1 VEAKLEKIENSEAYI
16 AIEVDA
22 EKFEEG
28 MEKAYRKVVKQV
40 GVPGFRKGRVPRQLL
55 EAHYGKE
62 ILYQDAVEAIV
73 PEAYEEALE
82 QLNIK
87 ALAQPEFDIDEIED
101 GKPFKFQAR
110 VAVKPEFE
118 LGNMEGLEVS
128 IPYFQVTD
136 QNVDNRLEEM
146 RSHYAEISE
155 KTEEPAE
162 IGDTLE
168 IDFEGFIDGEAFPG
182 GQGNDYPLEL
192 GSNTFIPGFEDQL
205 IGLKVGES
213 KDVEVTFPEDYH
225 AEELA
230 GKEAIFKVEVKKIET
245 RKMRDLDDDF
255 AQEVSSFD
263 SLAELREDIKTNLET
278 MTEKRRQDLIKQEV
292 LEQAVGQCDIPA
304 ADAVVNTQL
313 DRMLEQFG
321 QRMAAQGLSLEQY
334 YQFTGSNP
342 EAFYSELRPEAEKIV
357 KTNFMLEKIVEEKG
371 FTITDEEINNEIENM
386 AKDLG
391 LELEIARERLNA
403 IRNDLEQSMKIDK
416 AIEYLVDNAVIIEKK
431 NEEKTEDVNEV
442 ETGE

>member
-1 VEAKLEKIENSEAYI
+1 MEAKLEKIENSEAYI

-28 MEKAYRKVVKQV
+28 LEKAYRKVVKQV
-40 GVPGFRKGRVPRQLL
+40 GVPGFRKGRVPRPLL

-62 ILYQDAVEAIV
+62 ILYQDALEVIV

-82 QLNIK
+82 QLNIN

-118 LGNMEGLEVS
+118 LGNLEGLEVS
-128 IPYFQVTD
+128 IPYLQVTD
-136 QNVDNRLEEM
+136 QDVDNRLEEM
-146 RSHYAEISE
+146 RSRYAEISE

-168 IDFEGFIDGEAFPG
+168 IDFEGFIDGETFSG
-182 GQGNDYPLEL
+182 GQGSDYPLEL

-205 IGLKVGES
+205 VGLKVGES
-213 KDVEVTFPEDYH
+213 KDVQVTFPEDYH
-225 AEELA
+225 AEDLA
-230 GKEAIFKVEVKKIET
+230 GKEAIFKVEIKKIET
-245 RKMRDLDDDF
+245 KKMRDLDDDF

-263 SLAELREDIKTNLET
+263 SLAELREDIKTNLDE
-278 MTEKRRQDLIKQEV
+278 MTEKRKQEFIKQEV
-292 LEQAVGQCDIPA
+292 LVQALGKCDIPA
-304 ADAVVNTQL
+304 ADSVVNVQL

-334 YQFTGSNP
+334 FQFTGSNP
-342 EAFYSELRPEAEKIV
+342 EAFYTELRPEAERIV

-371 FTITDEEINNEIENM
+371 FTISDEEMNKQIENM

-391 LELEIARERLNA
+391 LELEKAKETLTNLRDE
-403 IRNDLEQSMKIDK
+403 LEQSMKVDK
-416 AIEYLVDNAVIIEKK
+416 AIKYLADNAVIT
-431 NEEKTEDVNEV
+431 EKTEENTKDANEV

>member
-28 MEKAYRKVVKQV
+28 LEKAYRKVVKQV
-40 GVPGFRKGRVPRQLL
+40 GIPGFRKGRVPRPLL

-62 ILYQDAVEAIV
+62 ILYQDALETIV
-73 PEAYEEALE
+73 PEAYEQALE

-87 ALAQPEFDIDEIED
+87 ALAQPEFDLDEIED

-118 LGNMEGLEVS
+118 LGNLEGLEIS

-136 QNVDNRLEEM
+136 QDVDNRLEEM
-146 RSHYAEISE
+146 RSRYAELSE

-168 IDFEGFIDGEAFPG
+168 IDFEGFIDEEAFPG
-182 GQGNDYPLEL
+182 GQGSDYPLEL
-192 GSNTFIPGFEDQL
+192 GSNTFIPGFEEQL
-205 IGLKVGES
+205 VGLKFGES
-213 KDVEVTFPEDYH
+213 KDVQVTFPEDYH
-225 AEELA
+225 AEDLA

-245 RKMRDLDDDF
+245 KKMRELDDDF

-263 SLAELREDIKTNLET
+263 SLIELREDIKTNLET
-278 MTEKRRQDLIKQEV
+278 MSDKRRQELIKQEV
-292 LEQAVGQCDIPA
+292 LAQALGQCDIPA
-304 ADAVVNTQL
+304 ADAVVNAQL

-334 YQFTGSNP
+334 FQFTGSNP
-342 EAFYSELRPEAEKIV
+342 EAFYSELRPEAERIV
-357 KTNFMLEKIVEEKG
+357 KTNFMLEKIAEEKG
-371 FTITDEEINNEIENM
+371 FTVTDEEIDKQIETI
-386 AKDLG
+386 AKDMG
-391 LELEIARERLNA
+391 LELEKAKERLNVL
-403 IRNDLEQSMKIDK
+403 RDELQESMKIDK
-416 AIEYLVDNAVIIEKK
+416 AIEYLVDNAVITEKK
-431 NEEKTEDVNEV
+431 DEEKTEEVNEV
-442 ETGE
+442 ETSE

>member
-1 VEAKLEKIENSEAYI
+1 MEAKLEKIENSEAYI

>member
-28 MEKAYRKVVKQV
+28 LEKAYRKVVKQV
-40 GVPGFRKGRVPRQLL
+40 GVPGFRKGRVPRPLL

-62 ILYQDAVEAIV
+62 ILYQDALEVIV

-82 QLNIK
+82 QLNIN

-118 LGNMEGLEVS
+118 LGNLEGLEVS
-128 IPYFQVTD
+128 IPYLQVTD
-136 QNVDNRLEEM
+136 QDVDNRLEEM
-146 RSHYAEISE
+146 RSRYAEISE

-168 IDFEGFIDGEAFPG
+168 IDFEGFIDGEAFSG
-182 GQGNDYPLEL
+182 GQGSDYPLEL

-205 IGLKVGES
+205 VGLKVGES
-213 KDVEVTFPEDYH
+213 KDVQVTFPEDYH
-225 AEELA
+225 AEDLA
-230 GKEAIFKVEVKKIET
+230 GKEAIFKVEIKKIET
-245 RKMRDLDDDF
+245 KKMRDLDDDF

-263 SLAELREDIKTNLET
+263 SLAELREDVKTNLEE
-278 MTEKRRQDLIKQEV
+278 MTEKRKQEFIKQEV
-292 LEQAVGQCDIPA
+292 LVQALGKCDIPA
-304 ADAVVNTQL
+304 ADSVVNVQL

-334 YQFTGSNP
+334 FQFTGSNP
-342 EAFYSELRPEAEKIV
+342 EAFYTELRPEAERIV

-371 FTITDEEINNEIENM
+371 FTISDEEMNKQIENM

-391 LELEIARERLNA
+391 LELEKAKETLTNLRDE
-403 IRNDLEQSMKIDK
+403 LEQSMKVDK
-416 AIEYLVDNAVIIEKK
+416 AIKYLADNAVIT
-431 NEEKTEDVNEV
+431 EKTEENTKDANEV

>member
-1 VEAKLEKIENSEAYI
+1 MEAKLEKIENSEAYI

-28 MEKAYRKVVKQV
+28 LEKAYRKVVKQV
-40 GVPGFRKGRVPRQLL
+40 GIPGFRKGRVPRPLL

-62 ILYQDAVEAIV
+62 ILYQDALEVIV

-87 ALAQPEFDIDEIED
+87 ALAPPEFDIDEIED

-118 LGNMEGLEVS
+118 LGNLEGLEVS
-128 IPYFQVTD
+128 IPYFQITD
-136 QNVDNRLEEM
+136 QDVDNRLEEM
-146 RSHYAEISE
+146 RSRYAELSE

-168 IDFEGFIDGEAFPG
+168 IDFEGFIDGEAFAG
-182 GQGNDYPLEL
+182 GQGSDYPLEL

-205 IGLKVGES
+205 LGLKVGES
-213 KDVEVTFPEDYH
+213 KDIQVTFPEDYH
-225 AEELA
+225 AEDLA
-230 GKEAIFKVEVKKIET
+230 GKEAIFKVKIKKIET
-245 RKMRDLDDDF
+245 KKMRDLNDDF

-263 SLAELREDIKTNLET
+263 SLAELREDIKTNLEK
-278 MTEKRRQDLIKQEV
+278 MTEMRRQEFIKQEV
-292 LEQAVGQCDIPA
+292 LVQALGKCDIPA
-304 ADAVVNTQL
+304 ADSVVNTQL
-313 DRMLEQFG
+313 DHMAEQFG

-334 YQFTGSNP
+334 FQFTGSNR
-342 EAFYSELRPEAEKIV
+342 EAFYTELRPEAERIV

-371 FTITDEEINNEIENM
+371 FTITDEEMNKQIENM

-391 LELEIARERLNA
+391 LGLEIAKERLN
-403 IRNDLEQSMKIDK
+403 DLKDGLEQSMKIDK
-416 AIEYLVDNAVIIEKK
+416 AIEYLVDNAVIIQKK
-431 NEEKTEDVNEV
+431 NEEKTEEVNEV

>member
-28 MEKAYRKVVKQV
+28 LEKAYRKVVKQV
-40 GVPGFRKGRVPRQLL
+40 GIPGFRKGRVPRPLL

-62 ILYQDAVEAIV
+62 ILYQDALEVIV

-87 ALAQPEFDIDEIED
+87 ALAPPEFDIDEIED

-118 LGNMEGLEVS
+118 LGNLEGLEVS
-128 IPYFQVTD
+128 IPYFQITD
-136 QNVDNRLEEM
+136 QDVDNRLEEM
-146 RSHYAEISE
+146 RSRYAELSE

-168 IDFEGFIDGEAFPG
+168 IDFEGFIDGEAFAG
-182 GQGNDYPLEL
+182 GQGSDYPLEL

-205 IGLKVGES
+205 LGLKVGES
-213 KDVEVTFPEDYH
+213 KDIQVTFPEDYH
-225 AEELA
+225 AEDLA
-230 GKEAIFKVEVKKIET
+230 GKEAIFKVKIKKIET
-245 RKMRDLDDDF
+245 KKMRDLNDDF

-263 SLAELREDIKTNLET
+263 SLAELREDIKTNLEK
-278 MTEKRRQDLIKQEV
+278 MTEMRRQEFIKQEV
-292 LEQAVGQCDIPA
+292 LVQALGKCDIPA
-304 ADAVVNTQL
+304 ADSVVNTQL
-313 DRMLEQFG
+313 DHMAEQFG

-334 YQFTGSNP
+334 FQFTGSNR
-342 EAFYSELRPEAEKIV
+342 EAFYTELRPEAERIV

-371 FTITDEEINNEIENM
+371 FTITDEEMNKQIENM

-391 LELEIARERLNA
+391 LGLEIAKERLN
-403 IRNDLEQSMKIDK
+403 DLKDGLDPSGCSVNCRHIDMV
-416 AIEYLVDNAVIIEKK
+416 YRSLFTN
-431 NEEKTEDVNEV
+431 
-442 ETGE
+442 

>member
-1 VEAKLEKIENSEAYI
+1 MEAKLEKIENSEAYI

-416 AIEYLVDNAVIIEKK
+416 AIEYLVDNAVITEKE
-431 NEEKTEDVNEV
+431 NEEKTEEVNEV

>member
-1 VEAKLEKIENSEAYI
+1 MEAKLEKIENSEAYI

-28 MEKAYRKVVKQV
+28 LEKAYRKVVKQV
-40 GVPGFRKGRVPRQLL
+40 GVPGFRKGRVPRPLL

-62 ILYQDAVEAIV
+62 ILYQDALEVIV

-82 QLNIK
+82 QLNIN

-118 LGNMEGLEVS
+118 LGNLEGLEVS
-128 IPYFQVTD
+128 IPYLQVTD
-136 QNVDNRLEEM
+136 QDVDNRLEEM
-146 RSHYAEISE
+146 RSRYAEISE

-168 IDFEGFIDGEAFPG
+168 IDFEGFIDGEAFSG
-182 GQGNDYPLEL
+182 GQGSDYPLEL

-205 IGLKVGES
+205 VGLKVGES
-213 KDVEVTFPEDYH
+213 KDVQVTFPEDYH
-225 AEELA
+225 AEDLA
-230 GKEAIFKVEVKKIET
+230 GKEAIFKVEIKKIET
-245 RKMRDLDDDF
+245 KKMRDLDDDF

-263 SLAELREDIKTNLET
+263 SLAELREDVKTNLEE
-278 MTEKRRQDLIKQEV
+278 MTEKRKQEFIKQEV
-292 LEQAVGQCDIPA
+292 LVQALGKCDIPA
-304 ADAVVNTQL
+304 ADSVVNVQL

-334 YQFTGSNP
+334 FQFTGSNP
-342 EAFYSELRPEAEKIV
+342 EAFYTELRPEAERIV

-371 FTITDEEINNEIENM
+371 FTISDEEMNKQIENM

-391 LELEIARERLNA
+391 LELEKAKETLTNLRDE
-403 IRNDLEQSMKIDK
+403 LEQSMKVDK
-416 AIEYLVDNAVIIEKK
+416 AIKYLADNAVIT
-431 NEEKTEDVNEV
+431 EKTEENTKDANEV

>member
-1 VEAKLEKIENSEAYI
+1 MEAKLEKIENSEAYI

-40 GVPGFRKGRVPRQLL
+40 GVPGFRKGRVPRPLL

-62 ILYQDAVEAIV
+62 ILYQDALEVIV
-73 PEAYEEALE
+73 PEVYEEALE

-101 GKPFKFQAR
+101 GKPFKFQVR

-118 LGNMEGLEVS
+118 LVNLEGLEIS

-136 QNVDNRLEEM
+136 QDVDNRLEEI
-146 RSHYAEISE
+146 RSRYAELSE

-162 IGDTLE
+162 IGDTVE

-182 GQGNDYPLEL
+182 GQGSDYPLEL
-192 GSNTFIPGFEDQL
+192 GSNTFIPGFEEQL
-205 IGLKVGES
+205 VGLKVGES
-213 KDVEVTFPEDYH
+213 KDVQVAFPADYH
-225 AEELA
+225 AEDLA
-230 GKEAIFKVEVKKIET
+230 GKDTVFKVNVKKIET
-245 RKMRDLDDDF
+245 KKMRELDDEF
-255 AQEVSSFD
+255 AQEVSQFD
-263 SLAELREDIKTNLET
+263 SLAELREDIKSGLEK
-278 MTEKRRQDLIKQEV
+278 MTEARKQEFIKQEV
-292 LEQAVGQCDIPA
+292 LAQAVGKCDIQA
-304 ADAVVNTQL
+304 ADAVVSVQL

-334 YQFTGSNP
+334 FQITGSNP
-342 EAFYSELRPEAEKIV
+342 EAFYSELRPEAEKTV
-357 KTNFMLEKIVEEKG
+357 RTNFMLEKIAEEKG
-371 FTITDEEINNEIENM
+371 FTVTDEEINKQIENM
-386 AKDLG
+386 AKDMG
-391 LELEIARERLNA
+391 VELELVRERMND
-403 IRNDLEQSMKIDK
+403 IMDDLEQSMKIDK
-416 AIEYLVDNAVIIEKK
+416 AVQYLVDNAIITEKE
-431 NEEKTEDVNEV
+431 NEDSSVETGEV

>member
-1 VEAKLEKIENSEAYI
+1 MEAKLEKIENSEAYI

-28 MEKAYRKVVKQV
+28 LEKAYRKVVKQV
-40 GVPGFRKGRVPRQLL
+40 GVPGFRKGRVPRPLL

-62 ILYQDAVEAIV
+62 ILYQDALEVIV
-73 PEAYEEALE
+73 PEVYEEALE

-101 GKPFKFQAR
+101 GKPFKFQVR

-118 LGNMEGLEVS
+118 LVNLEGLEIS

-136 QNVDNRLEEM
+136 QDVDNRLEEK
-146 RSHYAEISE
+146 RSRYAELSE

-162 IGDTLE
+162 IGDTVE

-182 GQGNDYPLEL
+182 GQGSDYPLEL
-192 GSNTFIPGFEDQL
+192 GSNTFIPGFEEQL
-205 IGLKVGES
+205 VGLKVGES
-213 KDVEVTFPEDYH
+213 KDVQVTFPADYH
-225 AEELA
+225 AEDLA
-230 GKEAIFKVEVKKIET
+230 GKDTVFKVNVKKIET
-245 RKMRDLDDDF
+245 KKMRELDDEF
-255 AQEVSSFD
+255 AQEVSQFD
-263 SLAELREDIKTNLET
+263 SLAELREDIKSGLEK
-278 MTEKRRQDLIKQEV
+278 MTEARKQEFIKQEV
-292 LEQAVGQCDIPA
+292 LAQAVGKCDIQA
-304 ADAVVNTQL
+304 ADAVVSVQL

-334 YQFTGSNP
+334 FQFTGSNP
-342 EAFYSELRPEAEKIV
+342 EAFYTELRPEAERIV

-371 FTITDEEINNEIENM
+371 FTISDEEMNKQIENM

-391 LELEIARERLNA
+391 LELEKAKETLTNLRDE
-403 IRNDLEQSMKIDK
+403 LEQSMKVDK
-416 AIEYLVDNAVIIEKK
+416 AIKYLADNAVIT
-431 NEEKTEDVNEV
+431 EKTEENTEDANEV

>member
-1 VEAKLEKIENSEAYI
+1 MEAKLEKIENSEAYI

-28 MEKAYRKVVKQV
+28 LEKAYRKVVKQV
-40 GVPGFRKGRVPRQLL
+40 GIPGFRKGRVPRPLL

-62 ILYQDAVEAIV
+62 ILYQDALEVIV

-118 LGNMEGLEVS
+118 LGNLEGLEVS

-136 QNVDNRLEEM
+136 QDVNNRLEEM
-146 RSHYAEISE
+146 RSRYAELSE

-182 GQGNDYPLEL
+182 GQGSDYPLEL

-205 IGLKVGES
+205 AGLKVGEN
-213 KDVEVTFPEDYH
+213 KDVQVTFPEDYH
-225 AEELA
+225 AEDLA
-230 GKEAIFKVEVKKIET
+230 GKEAVFKVEVKKIET
-245 RKMRDLDDDF
+245 KKMRDLNDDF

-263 SLAELREDIKTNLET
+263 SLAELREDIKSNLET
-278 MTEKRRQDLIKQEV
+278 MTDKRRQELIKQEV
-292 LEQAVGQCDIPA
+292 LAQALGQCDIPA
-304 ADAVVNTQL
+304 ADAVVNAQL

-334 YQFTGSNP
+334 FQFTGSNP
-342 EAFYSELRPEAEKIV
+342 EAFYSELRPEAERIV
-357 KTNFMLEKIVEEKG
+357 KTNFMLEKIAEEKG
-371 FTITDEEINNEIENM
+371 FTVTDEEIDKQIETI
-386 AKDLG
+386 AKDMG
-391 LELEIARERLNA
+391 LELEQAKERLNVL
-403 IRNDLEQSMKIDK
+403 RDELQESMKVDK
-416 AIEYLVDNAVIIEKK
+416 AIEYLVDNAIITEKED
-431 NEEKTEDVNEV
+431 EEKAEEVNEV

>member
-1 VEAKLEKIENSEAYI
+1 MEAKLEKIENSEAYI

-28 MEKAYRKVVKQV
+28 LEKAYRKVVKQV
-40 GVPGFRKGRVPRQLL
+40 GVPGFRKGRVPRPLL

-62 ILYQDAVEAIV
+62 ILYQDALEVIV

-82 QLNIK
+82 QLNIN

-118 LGNMEGLEVS
+118 LGNLEGLEVS
-128 IPYFQVTD
+128 IPYLQVTD
-136 QNVDNRLEEM
+136 QDVDNRLEEM
-146 RSHYAEISE
+146 RSRYAEISE

-168 IDFEGFIDGEAFPG
+168 IDFEGFIDGEAFSG
-182 GQGNDYPLEL
+182 GQGSDYPLEL

-205 IGLKVGES
+205 VGLKVGES
-213 KDVEVTFPEDYH
+213 KDVQVTFPEDYH
-225 AEELA
+225 AEDLA
-230 GKEAIFKVEVKKIET
+230 GKEAIFKVEIKKIET
-245 RKMRDLDDDF
+245 KKMRDLDDDF

-263 SLAELREDIKTNLET
+263 SLAELREDVKTNLEE
-278 MTEKRRQDLIKQEV
+278 MTEKRKQEFIKQEV
-292 LEQAVGQCDIPA
+292 LVQALGKCDIPA
-304 ADAVVNTQL
+304 ADSVVNVQL

-334 YQFTGSNP
+334 FQFTGSNP
-342 EAFYSELRPEAEKIV
+342 EAFYTELRPEAERIV

-371 FTITDEEINNEIENM
+371 FTISDEEMNKQIENM

-391 LELEIARERLNA
+391 LELEKAKETLTNLRDE
-403 IRNDLEQSMKIDK
+403 LEQSMKVDK
-416 AIEYLVDNAVIIEKK
+416 AIKYLADNAVIT
-431 NEEKTEDVNEV
+431 EKTEENTEDANEV

>member
-1 VEAKLEKIENSEAYI
+1 MEAKLEKIENSEAYI

-40 GVPGFRKGRVPRQLL
+40 GVPGFRKGRVPRPLL

-62 ILYQDAVEAIV
+62 ILYQDALEVIV
-73 PEAYEEALE
+73 PEVYEEALE

-101 GKPFKFQAR
+101 GKPFKFQVR

-118 LGNMEGLEVS
+118 LVNLEGLEIS

-136 QNVDNRLEEM
+136 QDVDNRLEEK
-146 RSHYAEISE
+146 RSRYAELSE

-162 IGDTLE
+162 IGDTVE

-182 GQGNDYPLEL
+182 GQGSDYPLEL
-192 GSNTFIPGFEDQL
+192 GSNTFIPGFEEQL
-205 IGLKVGES
+205 VGLKVGES
-213 KDVEVTFPEDYH
+213 KDVQVTFPADYH
-225 AEELA
+225 AEDLA
-230 GKEAIFKVEVKKIET
+230 GKDTVFKVNVKKIET
-245 RKMRDLDDDF
+245 KKMRELDDEF
-255 AQEVSSFD
+255 AQEVSQFD
-263 SLAELREDIKTNLET
+263 SLAELREDIKSGLEK
-278 MTEKRRQDLIKQEV
+278 MTEARKQEFIKQEV
-292 LEQAVGQCDIPA
+292 LAQAVGKCDIQA
-304 ADAVVNTQL
+304 ADAVVSVQL

-334 YQFTGSNP
+334 FQITGSNP
-342 EAFYSELRPEAEKIV
+342 EAFYSELRPEAEKTV
-357 KTNFMLEKIVEEKG
+357 RTNFMLEKIAEEKG
-371 FTITDEEINNEIENM
+371 FTVTDEEINKQIENM
-386 AKDLG
+386 AKDMG
-391 LELEIARERLNA
+391 VELELVRERMND
-403 IRNDLEQSMKIDK
+403 IMDDLEQSMKIDK
-416 AIEYLVDNAVIIEKK
+416 AVQYLVDNAIITEKE
-431 NEEKTEDVNEV
+431 NEDSSVETGEV

>member
-1 VEAKLEKIENSEAYI
+1 MEAKLEKIENSEAYI

-28 MEKAYRKVVKQV
+28 LEKAYRKVVKQV
-40 GVPGFRKGRVPRQLL
+40 GVPGFRKGRVPRPLL

-62 ILYQDAVEAIV
+62 ILYQDALEVII

-82 QLNIK
+82 LLDIK

-118 LGNMEGLEVS
+118 LGNVEGLEVS

-136 QNVDNRLEEM
+136 QDVDNRLEDM
-146 RSHYAEISE
+146 RSRYAELSE

-168 IDFEGFIDGEAFPG
+168 IDFEGFIDEEAFSG
-182 GQGNDYPLEL
+182 GQGSDYPLEL

-205 IGLKVGES
+205 VGLKVGES
-213 KDVEVTFPEDYH
+213 KDVKVTFPEDYH
-225 AEELA
+225 AEDLA

-245 RKMRDLDDDF
+245 KKMRDLNDDF

-263 SLAELREDIKTNLET
+263 SLAELREDIKNNLEE
-278 MTEKRRQDLIKQEV
+278 MTEKRKQDLIKQEV
-292 LEQAVGQCDIPA
+292 LVQALEKCDIPA
-304 ADAVVNTQL
+304 ADAVVNAQL

-334 YQFTGSNP
+334 FQFTGSNP
-342 EAFYSELRPEAEKIV
+342 EAFYTELRPEAERIV

-386 AKDLG
+386 AKDMG
-391 LELEIARERLNA
+391 LEIEKAKERLNYL
-403 IRNDLEQSMKIDK
+403 RNELEQSMKVDK
-416 AIEYLVDNAVIIEKK
+416 AIEYLVDNAVITEKK
-431 NEEKTEDVNEV
+431 NEEKTEELTEV

>member
-1 VEAKLEKIENSEAYI
+1 MEAKLEKIENSEAYI

-28 MEKAYRKVVKQV
+28 LEKAYRKVVKQV
-40 GVPGFRKGRVPRQLL
+40 GVPGFRKGRVPRPLL

-62 ILYQDAVEAIV
+62 ILYQDALEVIV

-82 QLNIK
+82 QLNIN

-118 LGNMEGLEVS
+118 LGNLEGLEVS
-128 IPYFQVTD
+128 IPYLQVTD
-136 QNVDNRLEEM
+136 QDVDNRLEEM
-146 RSHYAEISE
+146 RSRYAEISE

-168 IDFEGFIDGEAFPG
+168 IDFEGFIDGETFSG
-182 GQGNDYPLEL
+182 GQGSDYPLEL

-205 IGLKVGES
+205 VGLKVGES
-213 KDVEVTFPEDYH
+213 KDVQVTFPEDYH
-225 AEELA
+225 AEDLA
-230 GKEAIFKVEVKKIET
+230 GKEAIFKVEIKKIET
-245 RKMRDLDDDF
+245 KKMRDLDDDF

-263 SLAELREDIKTNLET
+263 SLAELREDVKTNLEE
-278 MTEKRRQDLIKQEV
+278 MTEKRKQEFIKQEV
-292 LEQAVGQCDIPA
+292 LVQALGKCDIPA
-304 ADAVVNTQL
+304 ADSVVNVQL

-334 YQFTGSNP
+334 FQFTGSNP
-342 EAFYSELRPEAEKIV
+342 EAFYTELRPEAERIV

-371 FTITDEEINNEIENM
+371 FTISDEEMNKQIENM

-391 LELEIARERLNA
+391 LELEKAKETLTNLRDE
-403 IRNDLEQSMKIDK
+403 LEQSMKVDK
-416 AIEYLVDNAVIIEKK
+416 AIKYLADNAVIT
-431 NEEKTEDVNEV
+431 EKTEENTKDANEV

>member
-1 VEAKLEKIENSEAYI
+1 MEAKLEKIENSEAYI

-40 GVPGFRKGRVPRQLL
+40 GIPGFRKGRVPRPLL

-62 ILYQDAVEAIV
+62 ILYQDALEEIV

-118 LGNMEGLEVS
+118 LGNLEGLEVS

-136 QNVDNRLEEM
+136 QDVNNRLEEM
-146 RSHYAEISE
+146 RSRYAELSE

-168 IDFEGFIDGEAFPG
+168 IDFEGFIDGEAFAG
-182 GQGNDYPLEL
+182 GQGSDYSLEL

-205 IGLKVGES
+205 VGLKVGES
-213 KDVEVTFPEDYH
+213 KDVQVTFPEDYH
-225 AEELA
+225 AEDLA
-230 GKEAIFKVEVKKIET
+230 GKEAVFKVEIKKIET
-245 RKMRDLDDDF
+245 KKIRDLDDDF

-263 SLAELREDIKTNLET
+263 SLAELREDIKTNLEK
-278 MTEKRRQDLIKQEV
+278 MTEKRKQEFIKQEV
-292 LEQAVGQCDIPA
+292 LVQALGKCDVPA
-304 ADAVVNTQL
+304 ADAVVNAQL
-313 DRMLEQFG
+313 DLMLEQFG
-321 QRMAAQGLSLEQY
+321 QRMATQGLSLEQY
-334 YQFTGSNP
+334 FQFTGSNP
-342 EAFYSELRPEAEKIV
+342 EAFYGELRPEAERIV

-371 FTITDEEINNEIENM
+371 FTITDEEINKQIENM
-386 AKDLG
+386 AKELG
-391 LELEIARERLNA
+391 LELETARERLN
-403 IRNDLEQSMKIDK
+403 DLKDNLKQSMKVDK
-416 AIEYLVDNAVIIEKK
+416 AIEYLVDNAVITEKE
-431 NEEKTEDVNEV
+431 NEEKTEEVNEV

>member
-1 VEAKLEKIENSEAYI
+1 MEAKLEKIENSEAYI

-28 MEKAYRKVVKQV
+28 LEKAYRKVVKQV
-40 GVPGFRKGRVPRQLL
+40 GVPGFRKGRVPRPLL

-62 ILYQDAVEAIV
+62 ILYQDALEVIV

-82 QLNIK
+82 QLNIN

-118 LGNMEGLEVS
+118 LGNLEGLEVS
-128 IPYFQVTD
+128 IPYLQVTD
-136 QNVDNRLEEM
+136 QDVDNRLEEM
-146 RSHYAEISE
+146 RSRYAEISE

-168 IDFEGFIDGEAFPG
+168 IDFEGFIDGETFSG
-182 GQGNDYPLEL
+182 GQGSDYPLEL

-205 IGLKVGES
+205 VGLKVGES
-213 KDVEVTFPEDYH
+213 KDVQVTFPEDYH
-225 AEELA
+225 AEDLA
-230 GKEAIFKVEVKKIET
+230 GKEAIFKVEIKKIET
-245 RKMRDLDDDF
+245 KKMRDLDDDF

-263 SLAELREDIKTNLET
+263 SLAELREDVKTNLEE
-278 MTEKRRQDLIKQEV
+278 MTEKRKQEFIKQEV
-292 LEQAVGQCDIPA
+292 LVQALGKCDIPA
-304 ADAVVNTQL
+304 ADSVVNVQL

-334 YQFTGSNP
+334 FQFTGSNP
-342 EAFYSELRPEAEKIV
+342 EAFYTELRPEAERIV

-371 FTITDEEINNEIENM
+371 FTISDEEMNKQIENM

-391 LELEIARERLNA
+391 LELEKAKETLTNLRDE
-403 IRNDLEQSMKIDK
+403 LEQSMKVDK
-416 AIEYLVDNAVIIEKK
+416 AIKYLADNAVIT
-431 NEEKTEDVNEV
+431 EKTEENTEDANEV

>member
-1 VEAKLEKIENSEAYI
+1 MEAKLEKIENSEAYI

-28 MEKAYRKVVKQV
+28 LEKAYRKVVKQV
-40 GVPGFRKGRVPRQLL
+40 GVPGFRKGRVPRPLL

-62 ILYQDAVEAIV
+62 ILYQDALEVIV

-82 QLNIK
+82 QLNIN

-118 LGNMEGLEVS
+118 LGNLEGLEVS
-128 IPYFQVTD
+128 IPYLQVTD
-136 QNVDNRLEEM
+136 QDVDNRLEEM
-146 RSHYAEISE
+146 RSRYAEISE

-168 IDFEGFIDGEAFPG
+168 IDFEGFIDGETFSG
-182 GQGNDYPLEL
+182 GQGSDYPLEL

-205 IGLKVGES
+205 VGLKVGES
-213 KDVEVTFPEDYH
+213 KDVQVTFPEDYH
-225 AEELA
+225 AEDLT
-230 GKEAIFKVEVKKIET
+230 GKEAIFKVEIKKIET
-245 RKMRDLDDDF
+245 KKMRDLDDDF

-263 SLAELREDIKTNLET
+263 SLAELREDIKTNLDE
-278 MTEKRRQDLIKQEV
+278 MTEKRKQEFIKQEV
-292 LEQAVGQCDIPA
+292 LVQALGKCDIPA
-304 ADAVVNTQL
+304 ADSVVNVQL

-334 YQFTGSNP
+334 FQFTGSNP
-342 EAFYSELRPEAEKIV
+342 EAFYTELRPEAERIV

-371 FTITDEEINNEIENM
+371 FTISDEEMNKQIENM

-391 LELEIARERLNA
+391 LELEKAKETLTNLRDE
-403 IRNDLEQSMKIDK
+403 LEQSMKVDK
-416 AIEYLVDNAVIIEKK
+416 AIKYLADNAVIT
-431 NEEKTEDVNEV
+431 EKTEENTEDANEV

>member
-1 VEAKLEKIENSEAYI
+1 MEAKLEKIENSEAYI

-28 MEKAYRKVVKQV
+28 LEKAYRKVVKQV
-40 GVPGFRKGRVPRQLL
+40 GVPGFRKGRVPRPLL

-62 ILYQDAVEAIV
+62 ILYQDALEVIV

-82 QLNIK
+82 QLNIN

-118 LGNMEGLEVS
+118 LGNLEGLEVS
-128 IPYFQVTD
+128 IPYLQVTD
-136 QNVDNRLEEM
+136 QDVDNRLEEM
-146 RSHYAEISE
+146 RSRYAEISE

-168 IDFEGFIDGEAFPG
+168 IDFEGFIDGETFSG
-182 GQGNDYPLEL
+182 GQGSDYPLEL

-205 IGLKVGES
+205 VGLKVGES
-213 KDVEVTFPEDYH
+213 KDVQVTFPEDYH
-225 AEELA
+225 AEDLA
-230 GKEAIFKVEVKKIET
+230 GKEAIFKVEIKKIET
-245 RKMRDLDDDF
+245 KKMRDLDDDF

-263 SLAELREDIKTNLET
+263 SLAELREDIKTNLDE
-278 MTEKRRQDLIKQEV
+278 MTEKRKQEFIKQEV
-292 LEQAVGQCDIPA
+292 LVQALGKCDIPA
-304 ADAVVNTQL
+304 ADSVVNVQL

-334 YQFTGSNP
+334 FQFTGSNP
-342 EAFYSELRPEAEKIV
+342 EAFYTELRPEAERIV

-371 FTITDEEINNEIENM
+371 FTISDEEMNKQIENM

-391 LELEIARERLNA
+391 LELEKAKETLTNLRDE
-403 IRNDLEQSMKIDK
+403 LEQSMKVDK
-416 AIEYLVDNAVIIEKK
+416 AIKYLADNAVIT
-431 NEEKTEDVNEV
+431 EKTEENTEDANEV

>member
-1 VEAKLEKIENSEAYI
+1 MEAKLEKIENSEAYI

-62 ILYQDAVEAIV
+62 ILYQDAVEALV